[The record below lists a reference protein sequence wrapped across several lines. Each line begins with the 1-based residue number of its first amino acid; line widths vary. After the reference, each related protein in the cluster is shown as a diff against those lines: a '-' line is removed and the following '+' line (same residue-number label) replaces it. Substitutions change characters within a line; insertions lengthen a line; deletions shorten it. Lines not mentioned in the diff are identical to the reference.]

1 VSTGTNDLTGVTRAA
16 ALYWNLVP
24 QDVRHDLLIR
34 CLQHTTPA
42 GCIDALV
49 AAYDEKEIGEI
60 IAELTA
66 LCSYLKGERK

>member
-1 VSTGTNDLTGVTRAA
+1 MSTNDGVTQAA
-16 ALYWNLVP
+16 TLHWNLVP

-49 AAYDEKEIGEI
+49 AAYVEKEIGEI
-60 IAELTA
+60 VTEH
-66 LCSYLKGERK
+66 

>member
-1 VSTGTNDLTGVTRAA
+1 MSTNDGVTRAA
-16 ALYWNLVP
+16 ALYWNLTP
-24 QDVRHDLLIR
+24 QDVHHDLLIR
-34 CLQHTTPA
+34 CMKHTTRA